1 MLSGNKSHEDF
12 SREDRVE
19 VGSEK
24 SFALVFAVVFAI
36 IAAVKTYLD
45 LGLTT
50 WAYIFLAGSVFFF
63 VAAFTRPVILRPLNI
78 LWFRFGLLLHAVI
91 NPLVMGVLFFVT
103 VTPVG
108 LIMRVCGK
116 RPLNLK
122 FDAESKSYWIHR
134 EPPGPESGS
143 FKNQF

>member
-1 MLSGNKSHEDF
+1 MASSNDSHEDF
-12 SREDRVE
+12 SREDKIE

-24 SFALVFAVVFAI
+24 SFAIVFAI
-36 IAAVKTYLD
+36 VFALIAAIKTYSTS
-45 LGLTT
+45 GAST
-50 WAYIFLAGSVFFF
+50 WIYVFCAGSLCFLVI
-63 VAAFTRPVILRPLNI
+63 AFTKPAIVRPLNI

-91 NPLVMGVLFFVT
+91 NPLVMGLLFFVT

-122 FDAESKSYWIHR
+122 LDAESKSYWIHR